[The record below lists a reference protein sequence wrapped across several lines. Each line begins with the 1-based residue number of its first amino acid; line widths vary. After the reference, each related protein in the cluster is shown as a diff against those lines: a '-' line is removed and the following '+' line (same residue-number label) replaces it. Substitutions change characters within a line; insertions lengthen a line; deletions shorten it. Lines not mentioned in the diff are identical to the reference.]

1 MESTLTLPAISDEVM
16 RQSMTTTRA
25 YTVAI
30 LHKGPAYD
38 PPRSDPTIREHG
50 RRNFAL
56 RAAGLLSIVCPI
68 RDATTSAGIAIFAAD
83 PAEVE
88 RILDGDPA
96 IQAGVLTY
104 EVHPARS
111 FPGDCLPEGNGSRES
126 GVGADHEAR

>member
-1 MESTLTLPAISDEVM
+1 MELTLPAISDEVM

-38 PPRSDPTIREHG
+38 PPRSDPTIWEHG

-68 RDATTSAGIAIFAAD
+68 RDASTTAGIGIFAAD
-83 PAEVE
+83 SADVE
-88 RILDGDPA
+88 RILAGDPA
-96 IQAGVLTY
+96 DPGR
-104 EVHPARS
+104 HPDLRGPPRAQ
-111 FPGDCLPEGNGSRES
+111 LPRRLPAVRRPPLRLASRGSR
-126 GVGADHEAR
+126 R